1 MALTKQKKDYLW
13 GTAELVSWISLD
25 GRKLEGVVYKPADF
39 DPAKKY
45 PMIVSFYER
54 NSETLFNYRMP
65 EPHRSTIDYHLY
77 NSNGYIV
84 FNPDIRYVDGYPG
97 ESCYNCLMPGVA
109 MLIGKGYIDE
119 KP

>member
-1 MALTKQKKDYLW
+1 MLHSIFKKSIRLTHGIDQQKDYLW

-25 GRKLEGVVYKPADF
+25 GRKLEGVVYKPANF

-65 EPHRSTIDYHLY
+65 ERIGLPLIIIFITVTGILCS
-77 NSNGYIV
+77 
-84 FNPDIRYVDGYPG
+84 IRTYV
-97 ESCYNCLMPGVA
+97 M
-109 MLIGKGYIDE
+109 
-119 KP
+119 

>member
-1 MALTKQKKDYLW
+1 MESFEQYPDLHYATLDFKKSIRLTHGIDQQKDYLW

-84 FNPDIRYVDGYPG
+84 FNPTYV
-97 ESCYNCLMPGVA
+97 M
-109 MLIGKGYIDE
+109 
-119 KP
+119 